1 MVWSTSICQRYTR
14 VELECPRKKAVGE
27 PYEGKPHVRIEV
39 AGDGNQDKVEASEAL
54 LKETWR
60 NRYALPKSQ
69 APFLDPTLCEK
80 STKNLMVGEK
90 HRKGR
95 KFKIHSQII
104 TRNSIN
110 SVAQY
115 HLLEKI
121 CAFHTDSR

>member
-1 MVWSTSICQRYTR
+1 VVWSTSICQRYTR

-80 STKNLMVGEK
+80 SAKRLMVGEK
-90 HRKGR
+90 NLNGC
-95 KFKIHSQII
+95 KFYASSQ
-104 TRNSIN
+104 T
-110 SVAQY
+110 
-115 HLLEKI
+115 
-121 CAFHTDSR
+121 FT